1 MLELVA
7 PTIPPNAA
15 IAPFVI
21 VIEFPGVTPA
31 KQSREEPMP
40 SAFGTK

>member
-15 IAPFVI
+15 IAPLVI
-21 VIEFPGVTPA
+21 VIEFPGIVPS
-31 KQSREEPMP
+31 KQSREEPKP